1 MRSLLVVLL
10 LICALAFGCTEYST
24 GLEKSASRA
33 DETSAIATLRTIAQ
47 AQETYGISNAGN
59 YGTFEQLAEGG
70 FLDPRFNHSSPE
82 FHGYAFTMNVSS
94 SSGPEPGFYSCNAD
108 PAATSPHGGRH
119 FYIDSQ
125 SHDIRV
131 NATQPATIK
140 DEIVRP

>member
-10 LICALAFGCTEYST
+10 LISPLAFGCKEYST
-24 GLEKSASRA
+24 GLQKSASRA
-33 DETSAIATLRTIAQ
+33 DETSAIATLRTVAQ

-82 FHGYAFTMNVSS
+82 FHGYAFAMKVTSS
-94 SSGPEPGFYSCNAD
+94 LGPEPGFYSCNAD

-119 FYIDSQ
+119 FYIDSR
-125 SHDIRV
+125 SRDIRV
-131 NATQPATIK
+131 NATQPATSDDDIL
-140 DEIVRP
+140 RP